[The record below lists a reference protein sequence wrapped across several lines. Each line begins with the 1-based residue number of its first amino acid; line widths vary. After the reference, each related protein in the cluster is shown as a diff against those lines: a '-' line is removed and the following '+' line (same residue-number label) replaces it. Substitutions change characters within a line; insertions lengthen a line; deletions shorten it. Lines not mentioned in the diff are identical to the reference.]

1 MAKIITLTDLNEM
14 EEEIFHYYLC
24 AFPIQGL
31 WAFKSSYSLD
41 QKKLIVADIL
51 LDRKYDDDARHDQN
65 ETDADEG
72 FI

>member
-31 WAFKSSYSLD
+31 SAFKSSYNLD
-41 QKKLIVADIL
+41 QK
-51 LDRKYDDDARHDQN
+51 N
-65 ETDADEG
+65 
-72 FI
+72 